1 MLVLSLLRPW
11 LSRRIGT
18 PTHKPAPSPRSR
30 ERRAGQVAQNACVVL
45 AEIPDANDPDAQA
58 HATLQQSGLPEQA
71 QVRALRLPSVS
82 ESATDI
88 RGRVTRGEDVSS
100 LVPPAVAGYIASHHL
115 YQGHH

>member
-1 MLVLSLLRPW
+1 METQRFLLSAAAALATILFQT
-11 LSRRIGT
+11 G
-18 PTHKPAPSPRSR
+18 PAP
-30 ERRAGQVAQNACVVL
+30 L
-45 AEIPDANDPDAQA
+45 HAQA

-71 QVRALRLPSVS
+71 QVRALRLPSMS